1 MSVELLA
8 SGGLTGGAL
17 ALVSHLTNGLTS
29 WLAAR
34 TEMKKRAMEMQ
45 HEATMFPLRAEAA
58 KTENE
63 WKAFNAS
70 HLSAAGTVNDAT
82 PGWAS
87 AVLTCTRPALT
98 LGLCLASF
106 VLHVAGMPAPVIDEL
121 AGFAVG
127 WWFGNRQLGKARA

>member
-1 MSVELLA
+1 MSLDLA
-8 SGGLTGGAL
+8 SGGLAGGAL
-17 ALVSHLTNGLTS
+17 ALLSHVTNGFTS

-34 TEMKKRAMEMQ
+34 TEMKRRQLEMT

-70 HLSAAGTVNDAT
+70 HASAVGTVNDAT
-82 PGWAS
+82 PGWAT

-98 LGLCLASF
+98 LGLCLAA
-106 VLHVAGMPAPVIDEL
+106 VALHLLGKPAPVIDEM
-121 AGFAVG
+121 AGFSVG
-127 WWFGNRQLGKARA
+127 WWFGNRQLRK